1 MPTDASAWAID
12 IRLDN
17 THLKEFDVASILAK
31 ITQQFPEL
39 GQKRFDLYTIL
50 SELYSNALEH
60 GILKLDSSLKHSI
73 TGMAH
78 YYAEREKRLKALTEG
93 FIAFKV
99 TPQVT
104 DKGLGLLFQMTDS
117 GEGFDHAIQV
127 ALSKKPEGPD
137 TRLSGRGMTLVAFLC
152 EWVRYLGN
160 GNQVEALYV
169 CPSTQ

>member
-1 MPTDASAWAID
+1 MSMDTSQWAID

-17 THLKEFDVASILAK
+17 THLKEFDVASILAQ
-31 ITQQFPEL
+31 ITHQFPEL

-60 GILKLDSSLKHSI
+60 GILKLDSNLKHSI

-78 YYAEREKRLKALTEG
+78 YYAEREKRLKMLTSG
-93 FIAFKV
+93 FITLKV
-99 TPQVT
+99 TLKAT
-104 DKGLGLLFQMTDS
+104 DKGPGLLFQMADS

-127 ALSKKPEGPD
+127 ALSKKPEGTD

-152 EWVRYLGN
+152 ESVQYLGN

-169 CPSTQ
+169 WSGSK